1 VVVLK
6 KVNDVETAM
15 AYNHEAFKSSNI
27 EVSQFF
33 QDTIQTVPNSI
44 GFQSLGMLQK

>member
-15 AYNHEAFKSSNI
+15 AYNHEALKSSNI
-27 EVSQFF
+27 EVLQFF
-33 QDTIQTVPNSI
+33 QTVPNSI
-44 GFQSLGMLQK
+44 GFRSLGMLQK